1 MNKFNKESKILRII
15 FKVTK
20 IVIIVNKKLENK
32 FKSN

>member
-1 MNKFNKESKILRII
+1 MNKFNKGSKILKII

-20 IVIIVNKKLENK
+20 IVIIVKKLENK